1 MGASAVR
8 IGSTGGGVVR
18 ADGVL
23 TACAD
28 SRTAEERRELDGDD
42 RNRLAG
48 GDGVRAVPIAV
59 SDPVPTYR
67 RGLTGALR
75 DAGFIAEEIDA
86 TDSWAAR
93 DGDRALIL
101 TLDPPHDAG
110 LIARLKDLNPELRVL
125 ALVKGPSLTA
135 FTDALRE
142 GATAAATWH
151 ETPEKVIEV
160 LLGVLQDYC
169 VLPAEVVRALVATN
183 GAPVDVPQ
191 VTAVE
196 IRWLQS
202 LADGVTVAEL
212 AKQASYSEREMFRL
226 LQRLYRRM
234 GTRTRVAAIV
244 KAARTGLLN
253 EHIDGVPPAMASAPA
268 GRVARPTLT

>member
-1 MGASAVR
+1 
-8 IGSTGGGVVR
+8 VR

-28 SRTAEERRELDGDD
+28 SRTAEERREFDGD
-42 RNRLAG
+42 RFPRAG
-48 GDGVRAVPIAV
+48 ADDFRAVPIAV

-75 DAGFIAEEIDA
+75 DAGFIAEEVDA
-86 TDSWAAR
+86 AASWAVR
-93 DGDRALIL
+93 DGGRALIL
-101 TLDPPHDAG
+101 TVDPPHDAG

-125 ALVKGPSLTA
+125 ALVKGPPLTA
-135 FTDALRE
+135 FKDALRE
-142 GATAAATWH
+142 GATAAAAWH

-169 VLPAEVVRALVATN
+169 VLPTEVVRALVATN

-253 EHIDGVPPAMASAPA
+253 ERIDGVPPAMASAPA
-268 GRVARPTLT
+268 GGVEQPS